1 MNHYCMNN
9 QWKNEREGYK
19 WSEKNAP
26 DEKPDEKQK
35 LHESKAGGSGQRR
48 LEHHKPAGNN
58 RRLEEEMV
66 E

>member
-1 MNHYCMNN
+1 MNN

-48 LEHHKPAGNN
+48 LESWSIIN
-58 RRLEEEMV
+58 LLVTTED
-66 E
+66 